1 MLEDGEQRALRQGA
15 ATPTELGRSSA
26 LEGFVPRRRRTDIR
40 DGSGIAETAP
50 SGKRSTARRRLPAPA
65 RTRRRARGHPWR
77 SSSEA
82 PCSRPT
88 SSTAARSSALPLIVF
103 AAKTLGLYD
112 RDELVIHKTT
122 LNDAPKLFYMTTLFT
137 LVYTV
142 VQADLQDTTIATETI
157 LVLWAILMCTV
168 MAGRWTARRIARS
181 ATPSERCVLVGDTA
195 HAQRVKRMLD
205 SHPTLSAELVAVIP
219 FQRVT
224 ARGEDAE
231 RVRRVP
237 ASQRLPPRDR
247 HPHRR
252 RRRAT

>member
-1 MLEDGEQRALRQGA
+1 MLEDREQRPLRDGA

-40 DGSGIAETAP
+40 DGRGIAETAP
-50 SGKRSTARRRLPAPA
+50 SGNTARRDAVFRRLFALA
-65 RTRRRARGHPWR
+65 DVLAATLAVLVGGALL
-77 SSSEA
+77 EA
-82 PCSRPT
+82 DLVNGGSIV
-88 SSTAARSSALPLIVF
+88 ALPLIVF

-142 VQADLQDTTIATETI
+142 VQADLQDTAIATETI

-181 ATPSERCVLVGDTA
+181 ATPSERCVLVATQHMPGGSSA
-195 HAQRVKRMLD
+195 C
-205 SHPTLSAELVAVIP
+205 SSPT
-219 FQRVT
+219 
-224 ARGEDAE
+224 
-231 RVRRVP
+231 RR
-237 ASQRLPPRDR
+237 
-247 HPHRR
+247 
-252 RRRAT
+252 